1 MDARIVRRPRMK
13 TGKIYRHI
21 NTSRGE
27 TVTLR
32 ALKWEDLE
40 DCVVFIN
47 DLVGEKDTEPN
58 LGIMADRKQTREEE
72 AEWLANQLTGIEK
85 GNIVSVV
92 AEVRGRLVGNS
103 SVTKGSYE
111 DTRHH
116 GYLGIAISKK
126 HRDHGIGLEM
136 MRTLVRESRRAG
148 LKTVQLEVFANNPRA
163 IHVYERTGFKESGR
177 IPKKML
183 RSGKFIDSI
192 VMTLELQDS

>member
-1 MDARIVRRPRMK
+1 MDAGIVRSPRMK

-47 DLVGEKDTEPN
+47 DLVGEKDAEPN

-92 AEVRGRLVGNS
+92 AEVRGRLVGNG

-126 HRDHGIGLEM
+126 HRDRGIGLEM

-192 VMTLELQDS
+192 VMTREL

>member
-72 AEWLANQLTGIEK
+72 AEWLASQLTGIEK

-163 IHVYERTGFKESGR
+163 IHVYERADFKESGR

-183 RSGKFIDSI
+183 RSSKFTDSI
-192 VMTLELQDS
+192 VMTREL

>member
-126 HRDHGIGLEM
+126 HRDRGIGLEM

-183 RSGKFIDSI
+183 RSSKFIDSI
-192 VMTLELQDS
+192 VMTREL

>member
-1 MDARIVRRPRMK
+1 MRAGRVYRRFK
-13 TGKIYRHI
+13 ASSGQ
-21 NTSRGE
+21 S
-27 TVTLR
+27 VTLR
-32 ALKWEDLE
+32 ALKWEDL
-40 DCVVFIN
+40 DGCVVFIN
-47 DLVGEKDTEPN
+47 DLVGEKNSEPN

-85 GNIVSVV
+85 GSIVSVV

-126 HRDHGIGLEM
+126 HRDRGIGLEM

-163 IHVYERTGFKESGR
+163 IHVYERTG
-177 IPKKML
+177 
-183 RSGKFIDSI
+183 
-192 VMTLELQDS
+192 

>member
-92 AEVRGRLVGNS
+92 AEVRGRLVGNG

-183 RSGKFIDSI
+183 RSSKFIDSI
-192 VMTLELQDS
+192 VMTREL

>member
-1 MDARIVRRPRMK
+1 MKTGKIPRMK

-47 DLVGEKDTEPN
+47 DLVGEKDAEPN

-92 AEVRGRLVGNS
+92 AEVRGRLVGNG

-126 HRDHGIGLEM
+126 HRDRGIGLEM

-192 VMTLELQDS
+192 VMTREL

>member
-1 MDARIVRRPRMK
+1 MK

-126 HRDHGIGLEM
+126 HRDRGIGLEM

-177 IPKKML
+177 IPKKMFM
-183 RSGKFIDSI
+183 SSKFIDSI
-192 VMTLELQDS
+192 VMTREL